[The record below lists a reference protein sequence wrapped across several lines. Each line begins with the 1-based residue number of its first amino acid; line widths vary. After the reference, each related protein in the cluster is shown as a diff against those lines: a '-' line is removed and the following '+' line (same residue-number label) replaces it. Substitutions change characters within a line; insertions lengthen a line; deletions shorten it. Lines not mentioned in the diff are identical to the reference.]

1 MGIVFI
7 KTTAKSRPYFH
18 ENGCISAERRVSPAS
33 LFYWRAR
40 RECGFRPGEFLY
52 PPSGGEEEG
61 EGRRGWNK
69 EPSLNLYR
77 RVALLFR
84 FARGFGHASNVWTE
98 GQRDSE
104 MNFRR
109 LTLVEWL
116 SRGDLRLFCEF
127 LLRSPIRLLIP
138 LFPSIFFFIFFPPFS
153 FPFWHFRNMSLL
165 MAVASYLCD
174 NRTRFEGEEN
184 GRLYDMYVR
193 CKGGYVRRCDAI

>member
-1 MGIVFI
+1 MTIALPRVQLYYTGIAFI

-52 PPSGGEEEG
+52 PPSGGGG
-61 EGRRGWNK
+61 EDEIKSPR
-69 EPSLNLYR
+69 STYID
-77 RVALLFR
+77 ALR
-84 FARGFGHASNVWTE
+84 FYSASPRGFGHASNVWTE

-138 LFPSIFFFIFFPPFS
+138 LFPSISSPPILFSFFSFFPF
-153 FPFWHFRNMSLL
+153 
-165 MAVASYLCD
+165 
-174 NRTRFEGEEN
+174 
-184 GRLYDMYVR
+184 
-193 CKGGYVRRCDAI
+193 